1 MTRTFSSETTG
12 RARVRA
18 FGASLLAPALL
29 LGANAARAEPVCAS
43 HEAVSKQLEQRYAEA
58 PIAMGLANSGK
69 LVQVFASADGVSWTV
84 VLTEPDGT
92 SCIAASGRYWQT
104 MTEKVLGPEA

>member
-1 MTRTFSSETTG
+1 MRPTFSPETPGT
-12 RARVRA
+12 AVLRV
-18 FGASLLAPALL
+18 FGASLLALVLL
-29 LGANAARAEPVCAS
+29 LDANTARAEPACAS

-69 LVQVFASADGVSWTV
+69 LIQVFASADGGSWTV
-84 VLTEPDGT
+84 VVTEPDGT

-104 MTEKVLGPEA
+104 VTEKALGPEA